1 MLKKYNPE
9 HNEYVNYIPLES
21 YAEMKEE
28 IDKLNERLKNTPVM
42 EKLPFDDEQA
52 EVIDINNL
60 AEIEPYFAD
69 KNINMDAPVN
79 NRMASFLL
87 VAAYFTKNIEVIKFL
102 VKRGSSINKTD
113 VFGFNAVMSVVLNE
127 NMEVATK
134 IKTIEFLADNGC
146 DINWMTC
153 LGETALT
160 MALAKADVKIA
171 NFLLD
176 KGAVLYKK

>member
-9 HNEYVNYIPLES
+9 HSEYVNYIPLES

-28 IDKLNERLKNTPVM
+28 IDKLNERLKN
-42 EKLPFDDEQA
+42 
-52 EVIDINNL
+52 
-60 AEIEPYFAD
+60 
-69 KNINMDAPVN
+69 APVN

-87 VAAYFTKNIEVIKFL
+87 MAAYFTKNLEVIKFL

-127 NMEVATK
+127 NMEVDTK
-134 IKTIEFLADNGC
+134 IKTIDFLADNGC

-160 MALAKADVKIA
+160 MALGKADVKIA

-176 KGAVLYKK
+176 KGAVLYQK

>member
-1 MLKKYNPE
+1 
-9 HNEYVNYIPLES
+9 
-21 YAEMKEE
+21 
-28 IDKLNERLKNTPVM
+28 M

-87 VAAYFTKNIEVIKFL
+87 VAAYFCKNIEVIKFL

-127 NMEVATK
+127 NMEVDTK

-160 MALAKADVKIA
+160 MALQHH
-171 NFLLD
+171 LSLRTLD
-176 KGAVLYKK
+176 LDHSTYHQHKSRRGWLHPVSENKCLSQSC

>member
-79 NRMASFLL
+79 NRMASFFAGGGL
-87 VAAYFTKNIEVIKFL
+87 FL
-102 VKRGSSINKTD
+102 Q
-113 VFGFNAVMSVVLNE
+113 E
-127 NMEVATK
+127 P
-134 IKTIEFLADNGC
+134 
-146 DINWMTC
+146 
-153 LGETALT
+153 
-160 MALAKADVKIA
+160 
-171 NFLLD
+171 
-176 KGAVLYKK
+176 